1 MSSPK
6 LPFSVVFAVVVIPG
20 TAETITYII
29 GSTNFSPSS
38 VYKLF
43 SIEIRDECFFILKR
57 IWLDSGWNDYN
68 NGFSSGSQQQKK
80 FTQLS

>member
-29 GSTNFSPSS
+29 GSTNFSPPS

-43 SIEIRDECFFILKR
+43 SIEIRAEFFFILKTN
-57 IWLDSGWNDYN
+57 WLDSKWHDYN
-68 NGFSSGSQQQKK
+68 NGFPCGSQQ
-80 FTQLS
+80 